1 MIRTMIGVQEAFKK
15 SQELLNEEASWVQQ
29 ITSLLDISKDM
40 KLTRFKQ
47 NILNITSAL
56 KCLSGEMNLEEMF
69 SQCKTV
75 IDVSQSYR
83 HLVKKVS
90 KMSVMALLNF
100 NKFLSV
106 IIKVFS
112 EIMTNG
118 FCPIKD
124 LDDSTAKTSNEF
136 KSS

>member
-29 ITSLLDISKDM
+29 ITSLLDMSKDM

-47 NILNITSAL
+47 IIFNITSAL
-56 KCLSGEMNLEEMF
+56 KCLSGEMNLEAMF
-69 SQCKTV
+69 SQCKAV

-83 HLVKKVS
+83 HLVKKVA
-90 KMSVMALLNF
+90 KMSVMALLNY

-112 EIMTNG
+112 EIP
-118 FCPIKD
+118 C
-124 LDDSTAKTSNEF
+124 
-136 KSS
+136 